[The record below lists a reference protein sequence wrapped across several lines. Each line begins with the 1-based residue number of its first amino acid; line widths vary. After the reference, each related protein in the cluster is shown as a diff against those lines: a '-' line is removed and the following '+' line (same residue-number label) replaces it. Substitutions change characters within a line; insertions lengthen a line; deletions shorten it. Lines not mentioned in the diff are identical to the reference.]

1 MFGGGE
7 RGLGQLATGVN
18 RDRFRTHLAAHPG
31 GRLEAIARTHEIPFF
46 PLDMSSRF
54 NFKTISKLISVI
66 RQERIHIVHSM
77 GSRSDFFARIAG
89 RRSSVP
95 AMVSTMA
102 MLVEGYDIGS
112 VQRFIYRVVDGFTEK
127 WTDQFIAVSKS
138 VERSLIR
145 HHGLTEDKL
154 RTIYNGVELS
164 RYSHEKQPDLALK
177 SEFGFEGNTRVVGI
191 IGRFVYQK
199 GYRTFLEAASIIAKS
214 WPDVRFLLVGDGPL
228 KADIV
233 KRMEDLKLSGQTVL
247 TGERNDI
254 PELLSIMDI
263 VAQPSILEGLPRVI
277 IEAMAMAKPIVASDI
292 DGIREEIDHGKT
304 GILVPSKDPNA
315 LAEAIMMLL
324 KDETKARGLGMAA
337 RKAADQR
344 FNLNRQ
350 IALYEA
356 MYLELLS
363 KKGVKPS
370 SCGGVRS

>member
-1 MFGGGE
+1 MEDLLFGGGE
-7 RGLGQLATGVN
+7 RGLGQLAVGLD
-18 RDRFRTHLAAHPG
+18 RDRFRTCLAAHPG
-31 GRLEAIARTHEIPFF
+31 GRLEVLARTHEIPFF
-46 PLDMSSRF
+46 PLDMSSKF

-89 RRSSVP
+89 RRSRVP
-95 AMVSTMA
+95 AIVSTMA
-102 MLVEGYDIGS
+102 MLVEGYDVGS
-112 VQRFIYRVVDGFTEK
+112 VRRFIYRVVDGFTGK

-138 VERSLIR
+138 LERSLVQ
-145 HHGLTEDKL
+145 HYGLTEDKV
-154 RTIYNGVELS
+154 RTIYNGVDLS
-164 RYSHEKQPDLALK
+164 CYSHEKKPDLALK
-177 SEFGFEGNTRVVGI
+177 SKLGFEVNTRVVGI

-199 GYRTFLEAASIIAKS
+199 GHSTFLEAASIIAKS

-228 KADIV
+228 KPDIV
-233 KRMEDLKLSGQTVL
+233 KRSEDLKLSGQTVM

-263 VAQPSILEGLPRVI
+263 VIQPSIVEGLPRVI

-292 DGIREEIDHGKT
+292 DGIREEIDHEKT
-304 GILVPSKDPNA
+304 GILVPSKNPNA

-324 KDETKARGLGMAA
+324 KDESKARDLGRAA
-337 RKAADQR
+337 RKTADQR

-350 IALYEA
+350 LALYEE

-363 KKGVKPS
+363 RKD
-370 SCGGVRS
+370 VRP